1 MTGAA
6 AGKGGAGAAEPGAG
20 GPGRQMTIADPEARV
35 VTIPNALSLA
45 RLAGVPVFLWLV
57 VGVRS
62 QAGDWWAVGLLI
74 AAAASDWLDGKI
86 APALN
91 QQSRLRE
98 MPHSAAGPPFIW
110 FTIVSLSHPALLP

>member
-74 AAAASDWLDGKI
+74 AAAASDWPGGKI
-86 APALN
+86 ARALN
-91 QQSRLRE
+91 QPSRLRR
-98 MPHSAAGPPFIW
+98 MVGPAACQTYILS
-110 FTIVSLSHPALLP
+110 TIVVLD

>member
-74 AAAASDWLDGKI
+74 AAAAADWLGGKI
-86 APALN
+86 ARALD
-91 QQSRLRE
+91 QAIRL
-98 MPHSAAGPPFIW
+98 SAMLDSAIE
-110 FTIVSLSHPALLP
+110 LL